1 MFLFRKPAPE
11 RPVTLASL
19 DERVRRIEGLLA
31 ACDVRGNRDESCVP
45 KSVQRALA
53 KLAKAGGFNFP
64 HQDSG

>member
-19 DERVRRIEGLLA
+19 DERVRRIEELLA
-31 ACDVRGNRDESCVP
+31 AVDVRGTRGESCVP
-45 KSVQRALA
+45 GSVQSALA
-53 KLAKAGGFNFP
+53 KLAKAGGFHFP